1 MSASFQV
8 GAIQVQVIRDGALR
22 LDAQRMFGEERAAVL
37 REQGSLDEAGRFVIG
52 VHCLLVR
59 SGDRIAILDTGL
71 GLSDASP
78 SASNVFEARGQLL
91 PELGRL
97 GVDPAA
103 VDVVVLS
110 HAHTDHIGG
119 VLHQGRPAFP
129 RARYVLGAADFAH
142 YTSPQ
147 AQAETSFH
155 ARQLVPLQEHG
166 QLEFAE
172 GELEVLPGV
181 RVLPAP
187 GHTPGHLCVGLTSAG
202 EFGLYVGDLVH
213 HPIQVEH
220 PDWSPTID
228 WLPALSAE
236 SRRAMLARARAE
248 RALVLTAHLPF
259 PGAGRVAAGWTP
271 GA

>member
-97 GVDPAA
+97 G
-103 VDVVVLS
+103 
-110 HAHTDHIGG
+110 G

-166 QLEFAE
+166 QLELAE